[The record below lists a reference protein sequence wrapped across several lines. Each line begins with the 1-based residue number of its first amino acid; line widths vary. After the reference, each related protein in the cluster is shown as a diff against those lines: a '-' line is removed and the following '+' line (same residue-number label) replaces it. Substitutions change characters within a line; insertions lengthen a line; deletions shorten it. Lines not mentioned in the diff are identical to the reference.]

1 MDLMDESCEIRV
13 TAFKEQCD
21 KFYDYAQVG
30 LFDSSSEESLIFCGL
45 TPAQVGKV
53 YYVANCQVK
62 AANKQYSK
70 LNNEY
75 ELTFKDHGSME
86 LVEDDADVPTIVY
99 NFMKIQE
106 LQR

>member
-1 MDLMDESCEIRV
+1 M
-13 TAFKEQCD
+13 
-21 KFYDYAQVG
+21 
-30 LFDSSSEESLIFCGL
+30 
-45 TPAQVGKV
+45 
-53 YYVANCQVK
+53 K

-86 LVEDDADVPTIVY
+86 LVEDDQDVPTIVY